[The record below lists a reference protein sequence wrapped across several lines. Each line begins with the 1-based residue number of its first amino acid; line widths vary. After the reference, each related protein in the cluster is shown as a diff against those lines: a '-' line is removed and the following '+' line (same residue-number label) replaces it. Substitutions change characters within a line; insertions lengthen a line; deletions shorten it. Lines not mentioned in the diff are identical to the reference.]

1 MSEYSDGL
9 TTQQRA
15 AAFNAERATPV
26 AERATVSRVDHCP
39 SCGATLTVRSAEQ
52 NSLLH
57 AILTDIAEQKQW
69 AGQWLDS
76 EDWKRLLVAAFGRAN
91 GNPPTVLPSADG
103 HGVDTIFRR
112 SSRMS
117 KQEMSELIEFAT
129 SWAIEN
135 GVQLRERV
143 PLWDQIT

>member
-1 MSEYSDGL
+1 MSEYADGL

-57 AILTDIAEQKQW
+57 AVLTDIAEQKQW

-91 GNPPTVLPSADG
+91 GNPPTVLPSVDG
-103 HGVDTIFRR
+103 HGVDMIFRR
-112 SSRMS
+112 THRMS

-129 SWAIEN
+129 SWAIDN

-143 PLWDQIT
+143 PLWDQVT